1 MEENE
6 TQHHPA
12 DQTVGPRAKH
22 GQVGENEIS
31 RDWGKPQKP
40 PTNTTRNIQ
49 ESPFLRISSVI
60 FFAEHLVRLNLPFE
74 WW

>member
-1 MEENE
+1 MLLPELPEKPHQSEFQELGVGLVKSKWRKFVLEEKE

-31 RDWGKPQKP
+31 RD
-40 PTNTTRNIQ
+40 
-49 ESPFLRISSVI
+49 
-60 FFAEHLVRLNLPFE
+60 
-74 WW
+74 

>member
-22 GQVGENEIS
+22 GQVGETRLARIEGNPKTSNKYNPQYS
-31 RDWGKPQKP
+31 R
-40 PTNTTRNIQ
+40 I
-49 ESPFLRISSVI
+49 PFSTYLIGD
-60 FFAEHLVRLNLPFE
+60 FFLAAHLVRLNLPFE